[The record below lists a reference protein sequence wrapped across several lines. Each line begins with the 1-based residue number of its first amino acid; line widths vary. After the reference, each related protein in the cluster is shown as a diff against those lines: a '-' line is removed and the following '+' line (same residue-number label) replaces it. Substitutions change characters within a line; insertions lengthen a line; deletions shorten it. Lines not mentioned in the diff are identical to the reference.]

1 MPGPIFYVDRSEI
14 GPGNLPEVRAK
25 QRDLVAFIEAN
36 EPQLVAYGFFVDEAS
51 STMTVVA
58 VHPDSASMQL
68 HMDIGG
74 PKFREFSPLITLTS
88 IDVYGAPSETVLGQ
102 LREKAEM
109 LGGATVT
116 VHALTAGFTRLPQ
129 PQT

>member
-1 MPGPIFYVDRSEI
+1 MPDPILYVDRSEI
-14 GPGNLPEVRAK
+14 GSGKLAEVRAK
-25 QRDLVAFIEAN
+25 LSDLVAFIEAN
-36 EPQLVAYGFFVDEAS
+36 EPQLIAYSFFVDEVT

-68 HMDIGG
+68 HLDIGG
-74 PKFREFSPLITLTS
+74 PKFREFASLITLKS

-116 VHALTAGFTRLPQ
+116 VHALAAGFTRLPQ